1 MKGKKKMQNFH
12 ARNHAKTRNN
22 NIRRRWKTQRN
33 PTCGRG
39 IPDPRVLIGEAAHL
53 AESGSVVLLP
63 ARNSL

>member
-1 MKGKKKMQNFH
+1 MKGEKKMQNFH

-53 AESGSVVLLP
+53 AESESLLET
-63 ARNSL
+63 AYKN

>member
-53 AESGSVVLLP
+53 AESESLLET
-63 ARNSL
+63 AYKN